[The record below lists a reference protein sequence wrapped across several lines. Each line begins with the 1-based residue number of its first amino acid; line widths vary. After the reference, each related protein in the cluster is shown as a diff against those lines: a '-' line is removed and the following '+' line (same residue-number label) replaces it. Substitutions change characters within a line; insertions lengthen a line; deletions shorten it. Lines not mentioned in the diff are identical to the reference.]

1 MFALKLLILAA
12 SSAALAQCAYL
23 AAPAIPAAVSTGVS
37 AQTRSQDSLGN
48 YRFAYDIVDHLGAR
62 NGRSESGDALGNKV
76 GSYSIADIDG
86 RVRRVDYVADDY
98 GFRASIQT
106 NEQGTA
112 PSNTGGATYNPPL
125 VAAPVAVAGKCRL
138 RAPPDARHAL
148 QAPLLTART
157 VYHHHHRPTAPAIAA
172 YPAAVAAPAPA
183 VIDSMAKLLA
193 PGVPAYGAS
202 PLYGF
207 ARKA

>member
-1 MFALKLLILAA
+1 MFAFKVLILA
-12 SSAALAQCAYL
+12 SSSIALAQCAYL
-23 AAPAIPAAVSTGVS
+23 AGPAAIPAAISTGVS

-76 GSYSIADIDG
+76 GSYSLADIDG

-112 PSNTGGATYNPPL
+112 PSNTGGASYSAPL
-125 VAAPVAVAGKCRL
+125 VAAPLAVAGK
-138 RAPPDARHAL
+138 
-148 QAPLLTART
+148 
-157 VYHHHHRPTAPAIAA
+157 
-172 YPAAVAAPAPA
+172 
-183 VIDSMAKLLA
+183 
-193 PGVPAYGAS
+193 
-202 PLYGF
+202 
-207 ARKA
+207 

>member
-1 MFALKLLILAA
+1 MFAFKLLILAA
-12 SSAALAQCAYL
+12 SSVALAQCAYL
-23 AAPAIPAAVSTGVS
+23 AGPIPAAVSTGVS

-76 GSYSIADIDG
+76 GSYSLADIDG
-86 RVRRVDYVADDY
+86 RVRRVDYVADDF

-112 PSNTGGATYNPPL
+112 PSNTGGASYNAPL
-125 VAAPVAVAGKCRL
+125 VAAAPVAVA
-138 RAPPDARHAL
+138 APVA
-148 QAPLLTART
+148 
-157 VYHHHHRPTAPAIAA
+157 AA
-172 YPAAVAAPAPA
+172 YPVAAPAPA
-183 VIDSMAKLLA
+183 IIDSMAKLLA

>member
-1 MFALKLLILAA
+1 MYAAVKLILII
-12 SSAALAQCAYL
+12 SSSVALVSCSYL
-23 AAPAIPAAVSTGVS
+23 PAAPAVAVPAAISTGVS

-112 PSNTGGATYNPPL
+112 PSNTGGASYSPPL
-125 VAAPVAVAGKCRL
+125 VAAAPVALAGEY
-138 RAPPDARHAL
+138 
-148 QAPLLTART
+148 PLLH
-157 VYHHHHRPTAPAIAA
+157 Y
-172 YPAAVAAPAPA
+172 
-183 VIDSMAKLLA
+183 
-193 PGVPAYGAS
+193 
-202 PLYGF
+202 
-207 ARKA
+207 

>member
-1 MFALKLLILAA
+1 MFALKVLLLAC
-12 SSAALAQCAYL
+12 SSVALAQCAYL
-23 AAPAIPAAVSTGVS
+23 AGPIAAVPAAVSTGVS

-98 GFRASIQT
+98 GFRAAIQT

-112 PSNTGGATYNPPL
+112 PSNTAAASYNAPL
-125 VAAPVAVAGKCRL
+125 VAAPAVAVAGK
-138 RAPPDARHAL
+138 
-148 QAPLLTART
+148 LL
-157 VYHHHHRPTAPAIAA
+157 
-172 YPAAVAAPAPA
+172 
-183 VIDSMAKLLA
+183 
-193 PGVPAYGAS
+193 
-202 PLYGF
+202 
-207 ARKA
+207 

>member
-1 MFALKLLILAA
+1 MFAFKVLILAA
-12 SSAALAQCAYL
+12 SSVALAQCSYL
-23 AAPAIPAAVSTGVS
+23 AAPAAIPAAVSTGVS

-112 PSNTGGATYNPPL
+112 PSNTGGASYNPPL
-125 VAAPVAVAGKCRL
+125 VAAPAV
-138 RAPPDARHAL
+138 
-148 QAPLLTART
+148 
-157 VYHHHHRPTAPAIAA
+157 
-172 YPAAVAAPAPA
+172 VAAPAYAPA
-183 VIDSMAKLLA
+183 PAIIDSMAKLLA

>member
-1 MFALKLLILAA
+1 MFAFKVLILAA
-12 SSAALAQCAYL
+12 SSVALAQCAYL
-23 AAPAIPAAVSTGVS
+23 AAPAVVPAAVSTGVS

-106 NEQGTA
+106 NEHGTA
-112 PSNTGGATYNPPL
+112 PSNTGGASYNPPL
-125 VAAPVAVAGKCRL
+125 VAAPVVAAGKFHHL
-138 RAPPDARHAL
+138 SSSKQTKPLTFFFAL
-148 QAPLLTART
+148 
-157 VYHHHHRPTAPAIAA
+157 IASN
-172 YPAAVAAPAPA
+172 PVFP
-183 VIDSMAKLLA
+183 
-193 PGVPAYGAS
+193 
-202 PLYGF
+202 
-207 ARKA
+207 

>member
-1 MFALKLLILAA
+1 MFAFKVLVFA
-12 SSAALAQCAYL
+12 SSLALGSCAYL
-23 AAPAIPAAVSTGVS
+23 AAPAAIPAAVTTGVS

-106 NEQGTA
+106 NEHGTA
-112 PSNTGGATYNPPL
+112 PSNTAAASYNAPL
-125 VAAPVAVAGKCRL
+125 VAAPVAIAGK
-138 RAPPDARHAL
+138 
-148 QAPLLTART
+148 LLGA
-157 VYHHHHRPTAPAIAA
+157 
-172 YPAAVAAPAPA
+172 
-183 VIDSMAKLLA
+183 AKLA
-193 PGVPAYGAS
+193 ATD
-202 PLYGF
+202 
-207 ARKA
+207 

>member
-1 MFALKLLILAA
+1 MFAFKVMLLAA
-12 SSAALAQCAYL
+12 SSVAVAQCTYL
-23 AAPAIPAAVSTGVS
+23 AAPAAPIPAAVSTGVS

-62 NGRSESGDALGNKV
+62 NGRSESGDTLGNKV

-112 PSNTGGATYNPPL
+112 PSNTGSASYNPPL
-125 VAAPVAVAGKCRL
+125 VAAPVAVAGKF
-138 RAPPDARHAL
+138 
-148 QAPLLTART
+148 
-157 VYHHHHRPTAPAIAA
+157 
-172 YPAAVAAPAPA
+172 
-183 VIDSMAKLLA
+183 S
-193 PGVPAYGAS
+193 G
-202 PLYGF
+202 
-207 ARKA
+207 

>member
-1 MFALKLLILAA
+1 MFAFKVLILAA
-12 SSAALAQCAYL
+12 SSVALAQCSYL
-23 AAPAIPAAVSTGVS
+23 AAPAAIPAAVSTGVS

-106 NEQGTA
+106 NEHGTA
-112 PSNTGGATYNPPL
+112 PSNTGGASYNPPL
-125 VAAPVAVAGKCRL
+125 VAAPVAVAGKFWNF
-138 RAPPDARHAL
+138 D
-148 QAPLLTART
+148 
-157 VYHHHHRPTAPAIAA
+157 
-172 YPAAVAAPAPA
+172 
-183 VIDSMAKLLA
+183 
-193 PGVPAYGAS
+193 
-202 PLYGF
+202 
-207 ARKA
+207 

>member
-1 MFALKLLILAA
+1 MFAFKVLILAT
-12 SSAALAQCAYL
+12 SSIALASANL
-23 AAPAIPAAVSTGVS
+23 IPAAVSTGVS

-106 NEQGTA
+106 NEHGTA
-112 PSNTGGATYNPPL
+112 PSNTGGASYNPPL
-125 VAAPVAVAGKCRL
+125 VAAPVAVPVA
-138 RAPPDARHAL
+138 APVA
-148 QAPLLTART
+148 
-157 VYHHHHRPTAPAIAA
+157 AA
-172 YPAAVAAPAPA
+172 YPAPAI
-183 VIDSMAKLLA
+183 IDSMAKLLA

>member
-1 MFALKLLILAA
+1 MFAFKVLLLAA
-12 SSAALAQCAYL
+12 SSVAVAQCAYL
-23 AAPAIPAAVSTGVS
+23 AAPVPAAISTGVS

-62 NGRSESGDALGNKV
+62 NGRSESGDALGNKI
-76 GSYSIADIDG
+76 GHYSINDIDG
-86 RVRRVDYVADDY
+86 RVRRVDYVADDF
-98 GFRASIQT
+98 GFRAAIQT

-112 PSNTGGATYNPPL
+112 PSNTAAASYSPPL
-125 VAAPVAVAGKCRL
+125 VAAPIAVA
-138 RAPPDARHAL
+138 
-148 QAPLLTART
+148 APL
-157 VYHHHHRPTAPAIAA
+157 
-172 YPAAVAAPAPA
+172 AVAAPAPA
-183 VIDSMAKLLA
+183 IIDSMAKLLA

>member
-1 MFALKLLILAA
+1 MSKQAKQSKSIPSQAKSRARNLTMFAYKILILAA
-12 SSAALAQCAYL
+12 SSVALAQCSYL
-23 AAPAIPAAVSTGVS
+23 AAPAPVLPAAISTGVS

-48 YRFAYDIVDHLGAR
+48 YRFAYDIVDQLGAR

-112 PSNTGGATYNPPL
+112 PSNTGGASYNPPL
-125 VAAPVAVAGKCRL
+125 VAAPVAVAGK
-138 RAPPDARHAL
+138 
-148 QAPLLTART
+148 
-157 VYHHHHRPTAPAIAA
+157 
-172 YPAAVAAPAPA
+172 
-183 VIDSMAKLLA
+183 
-193 PGVPAYGAS
+193 
-202 PLYGF
+202 
-207 ARKA
+207 

>member
-1 MFALKLLILAA
+1 MFKYIILLA
-12 SSAALAQCAYL
+12 SSIAVAQCAYL
-23 AAPAIPAAVSTGVS
+23 AGPAAIPAAISTGVS
-37 AQTRSQDSLGN
+37 AQSRSQDSLGN

-98 GFRASIQT
+98 GFRAAIQT
-106 NEQGTA
+106 NEHGTA
-112 PSNTGGATYNPPL
+112 PSNTAAASYNPPL
-125 VAAPVAVAGKCRL
+125 VAAV
-138 RAPPDARHAL
+138 
-148 QAPLLTART
+148 
-157 VYHHHHRPTAPAIAA
+157 PAT
-172 YPAAVAAPAPA
+172 A
-183 VIDSMAKLLA
+183 VIDSMAKLLV

>member
-1 MFALKLLILAA
+1 MFAFKVLILA
-12 SSAALAQCAYL
+12 SSSIALAQCAYL
-23 AAPAIPAAVSTGVS
+23 AAPAAIPAAISTGVS

-76 GSYSIADIDG
+76 GSYSLADIDG

-112 PSNTGGATYNPPL
+112 PSNTGGASYNPPL
-125 VAAPVAVAGKCRL
+125 VAAPVAVAGKF
-138 RAPPDARHAL
+138 
-148 QAPLLTART
+148 
-157 VYHHHHRPTAPAIAA
+157 
-172 YPAAVAAPAPA
+172 PAP
-183 VIDSMAKLLA
+183 S
-193 PGVPAYGAS
+193 
-202 PLYGF
+202 
-207 ARKA
+207 